1 MPLYL
6 TSTQTSR
13 VSKSRKPA
21 SLERSSSLPFTSSKR
36 TANLQRA
43 KTIAEALE
51 RDQEDDLHLDGPGKI
66 VTVVEIRAVKDILSA
81 IEHTRTSM
89 FDELPERAGM
99 NSVRI
104 AEVLNFQ
111 KNLPAVTT
119 LAHLHALRP
128 ASSKTERDIELQL
141 SSNKIRRL
149 KLVGRG
155 NDISGLSELLIS
167 MREYEK
173 SMQRSGLPEEVI
185 TSFLSAL
192 EANPKVY
199 TLPAASMHR
208 SHIDALTRAGFLVS
222 PSIRPSNIPSLRTS
236 SSPSIVAPASLSRST
251 TGTQAAVGGEA
262 AFEVLG
268 GVNGPRRSMSG
279 TDVPLSTTTEY
290 VLSIPG
296 LAAYLQLL
304 QAARTHLL
312 DLLRQFSR
320 HRQAPLYLLKE
331 RWNGNVDDDE
341 NSVSVAR
348 RVRGEF
354 STVAPAKTKKW
365 KALRGLS
372 FDWIKEECLG
382 AGLIELFETYSV
394 GLGVRAL
401 G

>member
-13 VSKSRKPA
+13 VAKARKPA
-21 SLERSSSLPFTSSKR
+21 SLQRSSSLPFASSKR
-36 TANLQRA
+36 TKTLQRA
-43 KTIAEALE
+43 KTIAEAL
-51 RDQEDDLHLDGPGKI
+51 DDDDGDDPALAGPGKI
-66 VTVVEIRAVKDILSA
+66 ITVLEVTTVRDILSA
-81 IEHTRTSM
+81 MTHTRSSM

-99 NSVRI
+99 NSVGI

-111 KNLPAVTT
+111 KNLPAVVT
-119 LAHLHALRP
+119 LAHIHALRP
-128 ASSKTERDIELQL
+128 ASSKTERDIEQQL
-141 SSNKIRRL
+141 SSNQVRRL

-167 MREYEK
+167 TDEYEK
-173 SMQRSGLPEEVI
+173 SMNRSGLPEEVI
-185 TSFLSAL
+185 AAFSAAL
-192 EANPKVY
+192 KANPKAY
-199 TLPAASMHR
+199 ALPTSSLNRVHL
-208 SHIDALTRAGFLVS
+208 DALTRCGFLVS
-222 PSIRPSNIPSLRTS
+222 PSIRTSSASSSRTS
-236 SSPSIVAPASLSRST
+236 QSVIAPAALSRST

-268 GVNGPRRSMSG
+268 GVNGPRRSTSG
-279 TDVPLSTTTEY
+279 TDLFMHTDTEY
-290 VLSIPG
+290 VLSVPG

-331 RWNGNVDDDE
+331 RWNGNVDDDD
-341 NSVSVAR
+341 NAVSVAR

-354 STVAPAKTKKW
+354 STVSPAKTKKW
-365 KALRGLS
+365 KALHGLS

>member
-13 VSKSRKPA
+13 ITKPRKPA
-21 SLERSSSLPFTSSKR
+21 SLQRSSSLPFNSNKR
-36 TANLQRA
+36 TKILQRA
-43 KTIAEALE
+43 KTIAEAL
-51 RDQEDDLHLDGPGKI
+51 DDEDGDDPDLAGPGKF
-66 VTVVEIRAVKDILSA
+66 VTVIDVKDVRDILSA
-81 IEHTRTSM
+81 IKHTRSSM
-89 FDELPERAGM
+89 FDDVPERAGM

-111 KNLPAVTT
+111 KNLPPVVT
-119 LAHLHALRP
+119 LAHLHALRS
-128 ASSKTERDIELQL
+128 ASSKTERDIEQQL
-141 SSNKIRRL
+141 SSNKVRRL

-167 MREYEK
+167 TEEYEK
-173 SMQRSGLPEEVI
+173 SLRKSGVSEDVV
-185 TSFLSAL
+185 TAFLAAL
-192 EANPKVY
+192 QANPKVY
-199 TLPAASMHR
+199 TLPPASLNR
-208 SHIDALTRAGFLVS
+208 SHVDALTRAGFLVS
-222 PSIRPSNIPSLRTS
+222 PSIRS
-236 SSPSIVAPASLSRST
+236 SSSSSSRRTQSIVAPSAISRSAS
-251 TGTQAAVGGEA
+251 GSQAAVGGEA
-262 AFEVLG
+262 AFETLG
-268 GVNGPRRSMSG
+268 GVNGARKSRSG
-279 TDVPLSTTTEY
+279 TDLPSNTEY

-304 QAARTHLL
+304 DAARSHFL

-320 HRQAPLYLLKE
+320 HKQAPLYLLKE
-331 RWNGNVDDDE
+331 RWNGNVDDDD

-354 STVAPAKTKKW
+354 STVSPAKTKKW
-365 KALRGLS
+365 KALNGLS